1 MQKTIKALDFIIYW
15 SIVFI
20 PFFMAISPAP
30 MNVFM
35 GLLIAA
41 FVLKKILKKE
51 NLFIGLP
58 INIPLMLFF
67 IITCVSVINAVNLGE
82 SIKGGVFRLLQY
94 ILIIFA
100 VIDGIKDKKHLK
112 ITVVSI
118 IIGLLFTFCNE
129 AWQVFTGHDFVRG
142 YAPVLNIGLIRATA
156 SFKDPNT
163 LGVYLSA
170 LIPVVLGL
178 ALYYYEGKKK
188 ALMIVLSFVV
198 LGAAA
203 LTYSRPTL
211 LAVYIILFFLGA
223 IRRDKMLI
231 TIFIIFTVVSPFLL
245 PKTVKEWAKSV
256 DYNPVRFMCNDDRI
270 AVYLQSLNMIKA
282 HPFIGVGA
290 NSFMSSYKYYKT
302 YPEYRNISTLDGMK
316 AHNNILH
323 MAGEVGLTGLGIFFW
338 FLFMFF
344 KCSIRIY
351 KNLEDNYLR
360 IVLLSLLAGIIAFLI
375 NGLTE
380 SSLYYSRV
388 ALIFWFIIGLSLSLR
403 RFNDARN

>member
-1 MQKTIKALDFIIYW
+1 MQKTIKTLDFIIYW
-15 SIVFI
+15 SIVLI
-20 PFFMAISPAP
+20 PFFMAVAPAP

-35 GLLIAA
+35 GLLVVS
-41 FVLKKILKKE
+41 FLLKKALKKE
-51 NLFIGLP
+51 NLFISLSIKP
-58 INIPLMLFF
+58 PLVLFF
-67 IITCVSVINAVNLGE
+67 IITCISLINTVNLRE
-82 SIKGGVFRLLQY
+82 SVKGGVFELLQY
-94 ILIIFA
+94 ILLTFA
-100 VIDGIKDKKHLK
+100 VVDGLKDKKHLK
-112 ITVVSI
+112 IIVISI
-118 IIGLLFTFCNE
+118 MSGLLFTFCDE
-129 AWQVFTGHDFVRG
+129 TWQVFTGHDFVRG

-178 ALYYYEGKKK
+178 ALYYYKGAKK
-188 ALMIVLSFVV
+188 AFMIFLSFIVL
-198 LGAAA
+198 AAA
-203 LTYSRPTL
+203 GLTYSRPTL
-211 LAVYIILFFLGA
+211 LAVYVILFLLGV

-231 TIFIIFTVVSPFLL
+231 TIFVIFTLVSPFLL

-256 DYNPVRFMCNDDRI
+256 DYNPIRFMCNDDRI

-302 YPEYRNISTLDGMK
+302 YPEYRNVSTLDEMK

-351 KNLEDNYLR
+351 KNLEDDYLR
-360 IVLLSLLAGIIAFLI
+360 IVSLSLSAGIIAFLI

-403 RFNDARN
+403 RFSDARN